1 MSSRIDQQSLTDRIL
16 DRLNEDPRVD
26 AADVKVDVS
35 LRGAVT
41 LRGNVPDYEARLAA
55 EEDAGAVEGVDKVH
69 NYLVVP
75 LPETVDWAAAKA
87 TGDDELL
94 LRINNYLAAQ
104 TVVADERIDVTVE
117 NGKATLEG
125 SVNAYWKRDRI
136 GESVLAVEGV
146 LELKNLLAVVPTDI
160 RTDEEIAANIMG
172 ALDDNFFIDAQTV
185 EVKVNRG
192 LVTLRGT
199 VPTAKARHEAFQAAL
214 YTAGVVD
221 VRDELRIAPA
231 VK

>member
-1 MSSRIDQQSLTDRIL
+1 MSGKIDEQLLTDRIL
-16 DRLNEDPRVD
+16 DRFNEDPKVD

-35 LRGAVT
+35 PRGTVT
-41 LRGNVPDYEARLAA
+41 LRGNVPDYDARLAA
-55 EEDAGAVEGVDKVH
+55 EEDARAVEGVDKVY
-69 NYLVVP
+69 NYLIVP
-75 LPETVDWAAAKA
+75 LPETMDWAAANA

-94 LRINNYLAAQ
+94 LRIENYLAAQ
-104 TVVADERIDVTVE
+104 TAIAGERIGVRVE
-117 NGKATLEG
+117 NGKVTLEG

-160 RTDEEIAANIMG
+160 HSDEEIADNIMG
-172 ALDDNFFIDAQTV
+172 ALDDNFFIDAEAV

-199 VPTAKARHEAFQAAL
+199 VPTAKARHEAYIAAL
-214 YTAGVVD
+214 YTGGVVD
-221 VRDELRIAPA
+221 VRDELKIAPPA
-231 VK
+231 K